1 MPAPARKSRVGP
13 GQELHCRQGP
23 VRAPG
28 QGRPRR
34 GEAPTDAHHR
44 HRGVRAGEVDRPALL
59 GRALSPDAVQ
69 QDRHRSLRR
78 DPHMLE
84 VAEKIIG
91 QQKGEFDSTQ
101 FVRDEL
107 NRVPLHAH
115 ICERAGFVYCFLR
128 GGGGTWGIA
137 PGRPSCADGHRAI
150 SLPQCRAGLRRIIPR
165 PNVIFGTFSTS
176 FFLHSWAT
184 WL

>member
-1 MPAPARKSRVGP
+1 MAVRPSWEGHLRLSLVTCPVALYPATTEADTVRFHLINPETNNPDEDSR
-13 GQELHCRQGP
+13 C
-23 VRAPG
+23 
-28 QGRPRR
+28 
-34 GEAPTDAHHR
+34 R
-44 HRGVRAGEVDRPALL
+44 HRVEWLAELEDDSLLTKADIGEIL
-59 GRALSPDAVQ
+59 
-69 QDRHRSLRR
+69 
-78 DPHMLE
+78 
-84 VAEKIIG
+84 
-91 QQKGEFDSTQ
+91 
-101 FVRDEL
+101 RDEL
-107 NRVPLHAH
+107 NRVPLRAH

-137 PGRPSCADGHRAI
+137 PGRPSCTDGHRAI